1 MIAPNSLE
9 DFEREI
15 LAAWRSLPCTRGH
28 PPRTDHALLWALYQR
43 GISLSLIL
51 AAFRLASARRS
62 TDLPPVRS
70 IAYFRSVIDEL
81 LNADP
86 DYIDYLIA
94 RP

>member
-1 MIAPNSLE
+1 MITPHSLQ

-15 LAAWRSLPCTRGH
+15 LAAWRRLPCTRGH
-28 PPRTDHALLWALYQR
+28 PPGTDHALLRSLYQS
-43 GISLSLIL
+43 GLSLSLIL

-62 TDLPPVRS
+62 SDLPPVRS

-81 LNADP
+81 QNADP
-86 DYIDYLIA
+86 AYIDYLIA